1 MPGLFLWAMPEN
13 RPPNPAGPG
22 LGNAQIAPQIPGM
35 NAAAPI
41 ITDPATLPAPLL
53 NEAEKAELERAVR
66 LLERTSLPV
75 RLAHLIGA
83 PLEGLSRALPK
94 GARDTIQVASDK
106 ALRFAFNAALASL
119 GRERAEGRL
128 GLSGWGWLDD
138 ALSSDWSAKASV
150 LLTGSAGGAAGL
162 AGTAVELPIT
172 TTLILR
178 SIAQIGQMEGEDVS
192 TEDFKIACLSV
203 LAMGGPDIGD
213 DAAESGYFA
222 IRLAVAETIKSAAG
236 KSLAELLPAI
246 LLTIAKKFGAA
257 ATLKF
262 SAQMAPLVG
271 GIAGATINYVFI
283 DHFQD
288 KARGHFTLRRLER
301 RHGQDAIKAAY
312 QAERERGA

>member
-1 MPGLFLWAMPEN
+1 
-13 RPPNPAGPG
+13 
-22 LGNAQIAPQIPGM
+22 M
-35 NAAAPI
+35 NAAAPLL
-41 ITDPATLPAPLL
+41 TDPAALPMALL
-53 NEAEKAELERAVR
+53 NEAERAELERAVR

-94 GARDTIQVASDK
+94 GARDTIQTASDK

-119 GRERAEGRL
+119 GREREGRL
-128 GLSGWGWLDD
+128 GVSGWTWLDD

-150 LLTGSAGGAAGL
+150 LLTGTAGGAGGL

-178 SIAQIGQMEGEDVS
+178 SIAQIGQMEGEDVGA
-192 TEDFKIACLSV
+192 EEFKVACLSV
-203 LAMGGPDIGD
+203 LAMGGPDLGD

-301 RHGQDAIKAAY
+301 RHGTEAIKAAY
-312 QAERERGA
+312 QAERERSALQE